1 MNTINAAKDKQV
13 WNSAKVIDVYTTVD
27 QLQKPEQT
35 ILNLL
40 RDRLPFMR
48 MLDLGI
54 GGGRTTVHFE
64 PLVYEYIGS
73 DYAENMVDACIRRFP
88 IVGERTRFEVIDA
101 TNMTSV
107 PDGYYDLIL
116 FSFNSIDSVMPDE
129 RPKVFQ
135 EAIRVGKPGGHFVF
149 SSHNLRYLRTM
160 YRLKW
165 YNKVNELLY
174 QFYRTAKLIYYN
186 GLPGK
191 YDKLDYAVIRNGVE
205 HFSLNIYYSKPEYQ
219 VNILRQMGFKEIR
232 AFSYKTG
239 LEIPL
244 SQLPQVT
251 KDAWIHY
258 MCEI

>member
-1 MNTINAAKDKQV
+1 MNTIDAAKDKQV
-13 WNSAKVIDVYTTVD
+13 WNSAKVIDVYATVED
-27 QLQKPEQT
+27 LQKPEQT
-35 ILNLL
+35 IVNLL

-64 PLVYEYIGS
+64 PMVYEYLGS
-73 DYAENMVDACIRRFP
+73 DYAENMVDACIKRFP
-88 IVGERTRFEVIDA
+88 NVRERTRFEVIDA
-101 TNMTSV
+101 TNMIGV
-107 PDGYYDLIL
+107 PNDYYDLVL
-116 FSFNSIDSVMPDE
+116 FSFNSIDCVAPED
-129 RPKVFQ
+129 RDKVFQ
-135 EAIRVGKPGGHFVF
+135 EALRVGKPGGYFVF

-165 YNKVNELLY
+165 YKRVNEMLY
-174 QFYRTAKLIYYN
+174 QFYRTAMLLYYN

-191 YDKLDYAVIRNGVE
+191 YDQADYAVIRNGIE
-205 HFSLNIYYSKPEYQ
+205 HFSLNIYYARPEQQ
-219 VNILRQMGFKEIR
+219 VRHLEKMGFRSVR

-239 LEIPL
+239 LEIPFA
-244 SQLPQVT
+244 QLHQVT